1 MQEGLQESGKSVE
14 EAVAKALERLGLDR
28 SQVEV
33 EVVSEG
39 RAGLFGIG
47 AEDAK
52 VYVRP
57 RTDAPDETPLEDE
70 PPLGAEVYSAN
81 RNVRV
86 VGDSDEAIV
95 TARGVLTEL
104 LSFMGF
110 EADVTTRM
118 PETPGD
124 GSGHVSA
131 ILDVTGVDLGL
142 LIGRRGSTLAALQYM
157 VNLIVNSQMK
167 GQTTLVGVDIE
178 GYKRRREDALRNL
191 ALRLAER
198 VRSSRQ
204 TITMEPM
211 PPNERRIVHMALAEE
226 PNIATGSIGQG
237 EDRKVVISYKREI

>member
-1 MQEGLQESGKSVE
+1 MEEGLQESGKSVE

-39 RAGLFGIG
+39 RTGLFGLG
-47 AEDAK
+47 AEDAR

-57 RTDAPDETPLEDE
+57 TGGAPPDVTELGDEAELEIGALAAHDDLPAVEDA
-70 PPLGAEVYSAN
+70 
-81 RNVRV
+81 
-86 VGDSDEAIV
+86 DEAIV
-95 TARGVLTEL
+95 TARGVLSEL

-110 EADVTTRM
+110 EADVTTRR

-167 GQTTLVGVDIE
+167 GQTLLVGVDIE

-211 PPNERRIVHMALAEE
+211 PPNERRIVHMALADE
-226 PNIATGSIGQG
+226 PNIATVSIGQG
-237 EDRKVVISYKREI
+237 EDRKVVISYTR

>member
-1 MQEGLQESGKSVE
+1 MEEGLQESGKSVE

-28 SQVEV
+28 SQVEI
-33 EVVSEG
+33 EIVSEG
-39 RAGLFGIG
+39 RTGLFGIG
-47 AEDAK
+47 AEDAR
-52 VYVRP
+52 VSVRP
-57 RTDAPDETPLEDE
+57 ISSISHEPQIEDE
-70 PPLGAEVYSAN
+70 
-81 RNVRV
+81 
-86 VGDSDEAIV
+86 VGVEAPSFRDLPVAQDSDEAIV

-124 GSGHVSA
+124 GSGRVSA

-167 GQTTLVGVDIE
+167 EQTLLVGVDIE

-211 PPNERRIVHMALAEE
+211 PPNERRIVHMALADE

-237 EDRKVVISYKREI
+237 EDRKVVISYRRDT